1 MSEKKNL
8 CSNRTH
14 ELQPYIQGISI
25 TFELEYFQYLFEKYE
40 NSTRNNFFSQ
50 KQFAEKLGC
59 SRATMTLI
67 IYEYLNDR
75 EKFLKR
81 IKKKEQINPEKIYL
95 FQTI

>member
-1 MSEKKNL
+1 MDQLENIKN
-8 CSNRTH
+8 NRKRNRIYTGRS
-14 ELQPYIQGISI
+14 QI
-25 TFELEYFQYLFEKYE
+25 TFELEYFEYWFEKYQ

-50 KQFAEKLGC
+50 KEFSEKLGC

-81 IKKKEQINPEKIYL
+81 IKKKE
-95 FQTI
+95 